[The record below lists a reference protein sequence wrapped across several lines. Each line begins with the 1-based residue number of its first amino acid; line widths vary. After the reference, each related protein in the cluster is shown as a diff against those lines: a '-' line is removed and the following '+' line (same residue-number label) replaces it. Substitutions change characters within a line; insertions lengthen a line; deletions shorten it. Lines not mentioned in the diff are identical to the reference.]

1 MRLNLPEGQLQR
13 SIGMTETENLSHRDT
28 GRIPDKVGKLLPG
41 QTFQGEVVSRN
52 GNQIQL
58 LLGKDTLLE
67 AHLNQSMNLEIGRI
81 FTFEVRN
88 NGKSLT
94 LSPLF
99 ANTANQANAL
109 KALEMAGLPVHAGT
123 VEMTDK
129 MMEAGLSIDRNSLQQ
144 MFQKMNAFSKEDVS
158 NLVLL
163 TKMNLPI
170 TRENLTQMEAY
181 RNLTHQM
188 IRGVEDIV
196 EQLTAV
202 FQDEGAISNPEGTAK
217 LMLSLLEQI
226 ENQIEKQI
234 EKQIEE
240 QIGNGEE
247 TGGGFS
253 GGGVSGGNLSDSEIP
268 KFLGPEGQIQE
279 GQIQENQIQES
290 QIQDDQGQKMKMQ
303 ESLTQEFRAIQPENT
318 ESEALFSSLGE
329 DAADHMIGKIRT
341 ELANALAEKDWG
353 KLKELTTDKTIQKFL
368 ADRLIKQWTLEPAEV
383 SEKGKISEFYEKVSR
398 QLKTLAQGMEQNG
411 HAETAVYKSI
421 TNMQESLDFLH
432 QINQNFTYVQL
443 PLRLQQGNT
452 HGELYVYTNKK
463 NLAASDGQ
471 ISALLHL
478 DMEHLGPVDVYVA
491 MQSEKVQTRFFVQ
504 DDDMLG
510 FLEQHMDLLTQ
521 RLEKRGYHCGYEMQV
536 RNPDAAT
543 SGLGGLQVEQKGTMI
558 AQYAF
563 DVRA

>member
-1 MRLNLPEGQLQR
+1 MRLNLSEGQLQR
-13 SIGMTETENLSHRDT
+13 SIGMTETENLSHRDI

-170 TRENLTQMEAY
+170 TRENLTQIEAY

-202 FQDEGAISNPEGTAK
+202 FQEDGEISNPEGTAR
-217 LMLSLLEQI
+217 LMFSLL
-226 ENQIEKQI
+226 
-234 EKQIEE
+234 E
-240 QIGNGEE
+240 QIGNGEK
-247 TGGGFS
+247 TGDGLS
-253 GGGVSGGNLSDSEIP
+253 GVGVPGSDIADSEIP
-268 KFLGPEGQIQE
+268 KFLRLEAQIQEGQIQE
-279 GQIQENQIQES
+279 GQIQEGQIQES
-290 QIQDDQGQKMKMQ
+290 QIQDHQGQKREIQ
-303 ESLTQEFRAIQPENT
+303 EPLAQEFRTMQPENT
-318 ESEALFSSLGE
+318 ESEDGFPSLGE
-329 DAADHMIGKIRT
+329 DSADHMLGKIRM
-341 ELANALAEKDWG
+341 ELADALAEKDWG
-353 KLKELTTDKTIQKFL
+353 RLKELTTDKTIQKFL

-411 HAETAVYKSI
+411 HTETAAYKSI
-421 TNMQESLDFLH
+421 TNMQENLDFLH

-536 RNPDAAT
+536 HNPDAAT